1 MKQTIFLWITLLTL
15 FLMPATNAQ
24 QLIDRIAAVVGNEII
39 LESELQTLITQYGL
53 QNRINPYQDPVL
65 LQRLK
70 KNMLQQMVDEKLLL
84 IKAEED
90 TITADEERVDQIL
103 DQQIST
109 FTQQIGS
116 QEKLEEYYGK
126 PVALIKKDFRKQ
138 VANRLIIEQLR
149 GRRFQNISVSR
160 REVESFFKQYQDSLP
175 KQEETVDISHIL
187 LQIKPSEESTREAL
201 AKIRSI
207 KKMLQDGQDFT
218 ELASKYSQ
226 DPSAKIN
233 KGDLGWTSRGDFV
246 PEFEQAA
253 YALKT
258 GEISDIVQ
266 TQFGFHIIQLLDRQ
280 GEKIHT
286 RHILIQLHPTA
297 DDEQRVVQ
305 RLNEIRQKILDGEA
319 TFEEMALKNSDD
331 PNVQQDKGHLGD
343 FAVNNFQV
351 KQFGEAVKNLKIGEI
366 SAPFKTDFGYHI
378 LQLNGTKPARTLSLE
393 NDWQQIERFA
403 IDFKSNKSFK
413 EWLAQLRQEI
423 PVEIKVQI

>member
-1 MKQTIFLWITLLTL
+1 MTRTIFIWITLLTI
-15 FLMPATNAQ
+15 FLMPSTNAQ
-24 QLIDRIAAVVGNEII
+24 QLIDRIAAVVGPEII

-53 QNRINPYQDPVL
+53 QNRVNPYQDPVL

-70 KNMLQQMVDEKLLL
+70 KDMLQRMVDEKILL

-103 DQQIST
+103 NQQINT
-109 FTQQIGS
+109 FIQQIGS

-126 PVALIKKDFRKQ
+126 PVALIKKDFRTQ
-138 VANRLIIEQLR
+138 VANRLIIDQLR
-149 GRRFQNISVSR
+149 GRKFQGVSVSR
-160 REVESFFKQYQDSLP
+160 REVEKFFKQYQDSLP
-175 KQEETVDISHIL
+175 KQEETVDISHVLI
-187 LQIKPSEESTREAL
+187 QIKPSEESTREAL
-201 AKIRSI
+201 AKIHNI
-207 KKMLQDGQDFT
+207 QKLLQDGQDFS
-218 ELASKYSQ
+218 ELAVKYSQ
-226 DPSAKIN
+226 DPSVKVN

-258 GEISDIVQ
+258 GEISDVVQ
-266 TQFGFHIIQLLDRQ
+266 SQFGFHIIQLLDRQ

-286 RHILIQLHPTA
+286 RHILIQLQPTA
-297 DDEQRVVQ
+297 DDEQRVVEK
-305 RLNEIRQKILDGEA
+305 LKEIRQKILDGEA

-366 SAPFKTDFGYHI
+366 SEPFKTDFGYHI
-378 LQLNGTKPARTLSLE
+378 LQLNGTKAARTLSLE

-403 IDFKSNKSFK
+403 IDFKSNKSFS
-413 EWLAQLRQEI
+413 EWLAKLRAEI
-423 PVEIKVQI
+423 PIDIKIQI

>member
-1 MKQTIFLWITLLTL
+1 
-15 FLMPATNAQ
+15 MPSTNAQ
-24 QLIDRIAAVVGNEII
+24 QLIDRIAAVVGPEII

-53 QNRINPYQDPVL
+53 QNRVNPYQDPVL

-70 KNMLQQMVDEKLLL
+70 KDMLQRMVDEKILL

-103 DQQIST
+103 NQQINT
-109 FTQQIGS
+109 FIQQIGS

-126 PVALIKKDFRKQ
+126 PVALIKKDFRTQ
-138 VANRLIIEQLR
+138 VANRLIIDQLR
-149 GRRFQNISVSR
+149 GRKFQGVSVSR
-160 REVESFFKQYQDSLP
+160 REVEKFFKQYQDSLP
-175 KQEETVDISHIL
+175 KQEETVDISHVLI
-187 LQIKPSEESTREAL
+187 QIKPSEESTREAL
-201 AKIRSI
+201 AKIHNI
-207 KKMLQDGQDFT
+207 QKLLQDGQDFS
-218 ELASKYSQ
+218 ELAVKYSQ
-226 DPSAKIN
+226 DPSVKVN

-258 GEISDIVQ
+258 GEISDVVQ
-266 TQFGFHIIQLLDRQ
+266 SQFGFHIIQLLDRQ

-286 RHILIQLHPTA
+286 RHILIQLQPTA
-297 DDEQRVVQ
+297 DDEQRVVEK
-305 RLNEIRQKILDGEA
+305 LKEIRQKILDGEA

-366 SAPFKTDFGYHI
+366 SEPFKTDFGYHI
-378 LQLNGTKPARTLSLE
+378 LQLNGTKAARTLSLE

-403 IDFKSNKSFK
+403 IDFKSNKSFS
-413 EWLAQLRQEI
+413 EWLAKLRAEI
-423 PVEIKVQI
+423 PIDIKIQI